1 MIIMDSLENDKTKVQ
16 FEKQLIMIDVDYV
29 IPNKYNPRE
38 EKAFKNLDDIISS
51 IEDMGGILVPILAYE
66 KSPNKYVIL
75 DGERRWRASK
85 YLSKKD
91 EKYKYIPA
99 NIIKEPLDKG
109 ENFLIMF
116 NIHMERTSWSTGATA
131 IAIGELKKRDPS
143 ITDKKLAK
151 KIHVSEPRIKDA
163 YVFLM
168 APKELKEKVLKGDN
182 DIEEYHVIYL
192 IRNLKAIEKI
202 YPELFI
208 EPNFNETVYKILDK
222 VESGIITNYR
232 DFSSLG
238 SMLRACSKYD
248 EDKLFKKE
256 FKEIVKNLYY
266 TPKTSIKKINLYA
279 RARGKN

>member
-1 MIIMDSLENDKTKVQ
+1 MIIMNSLENDKTKVQ

-109 ENFLIMF
+109 ENVLIMF
-116 NIHMERTSWSTGATA
+116 NIHMERTS
-131 IAIGELKKRDPS
+131 
-143 ITDKKLAK
+143 
-151 KIHVSEPRIKDA
+151 
-163 YVFLM
+163 
-168 APKELKEKVLKGDN
+168 
-182 DIEEYHVIYL
+182 
-192 IRNLKAIEKI
+192 
-202 YPELFI
+202 
-208 EPNFNETVYKILDK
+208 
-222 VESGIITNYR
+222 
-232 DFSSLG
+232 
-238 SMLRACSKYD
+238 
-248 EDKLFKKE
+248 
-256 FKEIVKNLYY
+256 
-266 TPKTSIKKINLYA
+266 
-279 RARGKN
+279 